1 MKLKPY
7 VCSLL
12 LALGLSSVAYADTTT
27 PPPLPPEMQQQL
39 LDAQK
44 KALEAELKLSA
55 EKEKNIEE
63 KHKLFVEN
71 EENLKKH
78 QDRMFLFTT
87 VGTIGGIII
96 GWLSFILMAQKWVR
110 EWVEKEINGNL
121 KHLTR
126 IVDNSRL
133 ETRLKESTR
142 LLVLHQRSITNNLH
156 SELRNTG
163 FLVVESMPCLDPTQD
178 INWKEYDQVIFDS
191 VEEQTLLTY
200 VEKYPHRMFLA
211 YTVGHYPNL
220 PRNGMVA
227 TANSKMT
234 LYSRLMESLTWQ
246 HWQKNKAT

>member
-12 LALGLSSVAYADTTT
+12 LVLGLGGLAHAETAA

-44 KALEAELKLSA
+44 KALEAETKLSA

-87 VGTIGGIII
+87 IGTIGGIII

-110 EWVEKEINGNL
+110 EWVENEINGNL

-133 ETRLKESTR
+133 ETRIKESTR
-142 LLVLHQRSITNNLH
+142 LLVLHQHNSTNNLH

-163 FLVVESMPCLDPTQD
+163 FLVVESMSCPDPTQD

-191 VEEQTLLTY
+191 IEEQTLLAY
-200 VEKYPHRMFLA
+200 VEKYPNRVFLA
-211 YTVGHYPNL
+211 YTVEHYSKL
-220 PRNGMVA
+220 PKNSMVA

-246 HWQKNKAT
+246 LWQKNKAA

>member
-12 LALGLSSVAYADTTT
+12 LALGFGSVAYADTAA

-44 KALEAELKLSA
+44 KALEAETKLSA

-78 QDRMFLFTT
+78 QDRMLLFTT

-133 ETRLKESTR
+133 ETRIKESTR
-142 LLVLHQRSITNNLH
+142 LLVLHQRSSTNNLH

-178 INWKEYDQVIFDS
+178 IDWQEYDQVIFDS
-191 VEEQTLLTY
+191 VEEKTLLAY
-200 VEKYPHRMFLA
+200 VEKYPHRLFLA
-211 YTVGHYPNL
+211 YIVGHYPNL
-220 PRNGMVA
+220 PLHSTVA
-227 TANSKMT
+227 TANSKIT

-246 HWQKNKAT
+246 HWQKNKAV